1 MPFLAILIEELN
13 FVCSPDENGI
23 PKSEGIAVAWDIVDS
38 GTGFVRCENLVAP
51 NSKSYIQSI
60 GANHNV
66 LISLQNVK
74 RYFLNC

>member
-38 GTGFVRCENLVAP
+38 GTGFLKCENLVAP
-51 NSKSYIQSI
+51 NS
-60 GANHNV
+60 
-66 LISLQNVK
+66 
-74 RYFLNC
+74 